1 VLGGLFTGREHI
13 FHGAVETGR
22 EARIETGFGE
32 NGTDMGQ
39 AVTRCA
45 YLALGDIGTTE
56 EYNSNYLRSLE
67 TLTKWADAYAA
78 LLVSVT
84 LVVVVQ

>member
-1 VLGGLFTGREHI
+1 
-13 FHGAVETGR
+13 
-22 EARIETGFGE
+22 
-32 NGTDMGQ
+32 MGQ
-39 AVTRCA
+39 AVTMCA
-45 YLALGDIGTTE
+45 YLALGDIDTTE